1 MIHEVTKTAL
11 NTEKNYDELINK
23 IHQSDYDKLNGEP
36 YNILPNLPI
45 ITLLSWKY
53 IAYQG
58 QYWVF
63 VQNIPIDLYNLME
76 DLNLTPHEGYDDT
89 YDEFETIYKGIKKGD
104 VPLYNNTPIS
114 FSRKHSQNK

>member
-45 ITLLSWKY
+45 VTLLSWKY

-63 VQNIPIDLYNLME
+63 VQNIPVDLYNLLE
-76 DLNLTPHEGYDDT
+76 DLNLTPHYGYNDT
-89 YDEFETIYKGIKKGD
+89 YYQFETIYKGILNGNIPYYHK
-104 VPLYNNTPIS
+104 
-114 FSRKHSQNK
+114 

>member
-45 ITLLSWKY
+45 VIILSWKYY

-63 VQNIPIDLYNLME
+63 VQNIPTDLYHLLE

-89 YDEFETIYKGIKKGD
+89 YDKFETIYKGIRNGNIPYYHK
-104 VPLYNNTPIS
+104 
-114 FSRKHSQNK
+114 